1 MQEPYMMMRRVM
13 VLFKAA
19 GLKVPAVT
27 RGEKLRLLDV
37 WVARY
42 GAVDAAIF
50 LAAARRLMGGCYFP
64 RFCDMD
70 AAVREEQRRRKRMA
84 EVITGAQRADAGDRE
99 ANRRR
104 VQVLIESLSKRQL

>member
-42 GAVDAAIF
+42 GTVDAAVF

-84 EVITGAQRADAGDRE
+84 EVISGTQRADAGDRE

-104 VQVLIESLSKRQL
+104 VQVLIENLSKRRL